1 MPDNGPL
8 DMATGEQGDVPVWLW
23 RTATWG
29 LVAALAAVLALSGA
43 LALGLADPPRA
54 GPLAWQDD
62 FKQGA
67 QRWSLSPPVGGTLE
81 AAGGALVAGLPGAE
95 DSGAPQ
101 TMGLTP
107 APDGDY
113 TLEVAGAAV
122 TGETAAAYG
131 LVFDW
136 QDSQNYSAVF
146 MDGNGYAEAYHQVGA
161 QRQTLFEWQQWPH
174 ILYGTDAN
182 RVRVD
187 VRGQALTLRI
197 NDELLATGPRA
208 AARGQL
214 GPAAR
219 SRAAARVVFSW
230 VRLWISS

>member
-1 MPDNGPL
+1 
-8 DMATGEQGDVPVWLW
+8 MATGEQGDVPTWLW

-29 LVAALAAVLALSGA
+29 LLAALAAVLGLAGT

-62 FKQGA
+62 FKQGT
-67 QRWSLSPPVGGTLE
+67 QRWSLIPPPGGTL
-81 AAGGALVAGLPGAE
+81 AAVGGALVAGFPGVDVA
-95 DSGAPQ
+95 GAPQ
-101 TMGLTP
+101 AVGLTT
-107 APDGDY
+107 APTGAF

-122 TGETAAAYG
+122 TGEAAAAYG

-136 QDSQNYSAVF
+136 QDGQHYSAVF
-146 MDGNGYAEAYHQVGA
+146 MDGNGYAEAYHQIGA
-161 QRQTLFEWQQWPH
+161 ERQTLFEWQQWPH

-187 VRGQALTLRI
+187 VRGQAVTLRI

-230 VRLWISS
+230 ARLWTSS